1 VKIFLLIV
9 AAIGFVVGGIC
20 FLIRRIIKGGIRKG
34 AEIAGAAAGKVGGQ
48 LGAKTIGKKVSA
60 EIRTAEA
67 PLKPFLGK
75 VLIVE
80 LIAWFISALC
90 ALGALAIFIVD
101 ITMIGSLGMAYS
113 HEDSNGRCN
122 CVAECVYGAGTVD
135 FSKTSYDERALWA
148 NGFYLTH
155 DPYNAAAFM
164 NYSLYVQSEGAFK
177 SPATDTAK
185 KLVPSS
191 TIKWSEGTD
200 YECTFGDY
208 MGSSS
213 YPIIFIHYSF
223 GEYDANDCYI
233 VTDGDGA
240 QHAVYI
246 NTDFYRFKHEIY
258 LKEKF
263 QGQAFTITRAGEHT
277 YIQSLLDATP
287 CADYWST
294 AGVSADDWKL
304 YPEVSALVGKF
315 FCTTYDY
322 ARLHKAEDGTQTDYK
337 TMVSEIAAYARWFYD
352 GEAADGILSELSQN
366 QYYAYAGQ
374 TADTSEGGY
383 VFTPAYSADAV
394 YKAYYESWVAEYG
407 TSDESIADMMY
418 YIMSD
423 NKNLGVNT
431 QCGVCHEVMARC
443 EGAAWWMDYTG
454 MFHFVENERV
464 GFEYDEGN
472 GGGGTKPPQPNTV
485 GDIRPQAMEIAQE
498 MMSPVAYH
506 VSHGCQCTDR
516 SGNIHQ
522 WYCCKGSYRSQLI
535 PATFYACCG
544 GGSTATA
551 IYAGLTEPESINSG
565 GYVPCPVDYTVAYD
579 GAGSALNLIYAD
591 LPVGTILC
599 GKTVT
604 QNADG
609 ITSSSQH
616 CTILV
621 YKDDSTAYIAG
632 FGSDRSIKNIAE
644 RGYSSSASLSG
655 LANSEISDKAHIW
668 IYTPNRQ
675 ASGGG
680 GGMEDIEGYAN
691 PTDIETGRFNLGELS
706 GVDVGFRRFEGSWYT
721 EIDGWT
727 QGTSPARVESCTGNV
742 NRGSSSGG
750 WHSETFQYPL
760 YTAPP
765 YNYSD
770 FSKVYFYDWNYSALD
785 TKQWVEGTLDYWSIS
800 RDKLSINSSYDYT
813 TDGYFTNSTALNSV
827 ATNYYSTHVSGSS
840 GYSPV
845 YMVGMPCMGAN
856 APGGQPATDSY
867 WEKYKA
873 PSGMYDAG
881 GFFNCAGSYV
891 SSNTYNTPF
900 MLVLKDNSSGEIF
913 YAPGGYSDGS
923 GHYFPWATGQSGR
936 SVQGHTVSDINDPNA
951 TFNWPTVIGDSTP
964 SLWQPLAA
972 NTAGGTPYYDYAH
985 TNSTTRNYFGNDQ
998 SRVDAFC
1005 AEYGL
1010 PVTVVSPTTST
1021 STLYNYFKWIGENR
1035 ARYEVNYMNG
1045 YANLNINTYK
1055 CEIPGATKAL
1065 IHGGKYTCVGFL
1077 LCSLNTTSAAG
1088 ASTGYEY
1095 DPNNPSPMPNTPSS
1109 GSRPTQ
1115 FSSNLD
1121 CSKACSSDEVNGST
1135 QKGTIVE
1142 DYFADRKM
1150 EIYLPYGYDA
1160 SASTKYPVV
1169 ILKQGNGVNPHPVY
1183 NNAKC
1188 NAQNFLDYHIAN
1200 GDMEP
1205 IIFVSLQG
1213 EVAHGLMWCQNDADG
1228 NGKSNLRDLVSY
1240 LEDNYNISTNPKDR
1254 IVGGMSYGT
1263 IELRGCQQTDL
1274 ELFGVVALPASYLS
1288 DAFIAKQCSS
1298 TRPSY
1303 LLAVLAGA
1311 SDTSGCV
1318 TWANKA
1324 VSSMSTSGGTLFGQ
1338 VMSQDGHD
1346 IAGATRDVMRIAEW
1360 YFAK

>member
-1 VKIFLLIV
+1 M
-9 AAIGFVVGGIC
+9 GGVC
-20 FLIRRIIKGGIRKG
+20 FLIRRIIKGGIKKG

-122 CVAECVYGAGTVD
+122 CMAECVYGAGTVD

-223 GEYDANDCYI
+223 GEYDVNDCYI

-263 QGQAFTITRAGEHT
+263 PGQAFTITRAGEHT

-287 CADYWST
+287 CGDYWST
-294 AGVSADDWKL
+294 AGVTADEWKL

-374 TADTSEGGY
+374 TADTSEDGY

-431 QCGVCHEVMARC
+431 RCGVCHEVMARC
-443 EGAAWWMDYTG
+443 DGAAWWMDYTG

-464 GFEYDEGN
+464 GFEYDDGN
-472 GGGGTKPPQPNTV
+472 GGGGGTKPPQPSTV

-551 IYAGLTEPESINSG
+551 IYAGLTEPESICSG

-609 ITSSSQH
+609 TTSSEQH

-621 YKDDSTAYIAG
+621 YKDDTTAYVAG

-655 LANSEISDKAHIW
+655 LANSEIETKAHIW

-675 ASGGG
+675 AGGG
-680 GGMEDIEGYAN
+680 GGMQDIEGYAN
-691 PTDIETGRFNLGELS
+691 PTDIETGRLDLS
-706 GVDVGFRRFEGSWYT
+706 SLTGVDVGLRRFEGSWYT
-721 EIDGWT
+721 EIDGWS
-727 QGTSPARVESCTGNV
+727 QSTSAAKTVTV
-742 NRGSSSGG
+742 GSSTYALY
-750 WHSETFQYPL
+750 ET
-760 YTAPP
+760 PP
-765 YNYSD
+765 YN
-770 FSKVYFYDWNYSALD
+770 FSSYTHSYLLDVNYAGTD
-785 TKQWVEGTLDYWSIS
+785 MYNWFNATLDYWSLGRVDS
-800 RDKLSINSSYDYT
+800 YRMQGDKGAVLHTDNANNSYSASS
-813 TDGYFTNSTALNSV
+813 FASTVANNTVPSGCTPVKLAAMPYYGLN
-827 ATNYYSTHVSGSS
+827 
-840 GYSPV
+840 
-845 YMVGMPCMGAN
+845 C
-856 APGGQPATDSY
+856 PGGQPGTDSY
-867 WEKYKA
+867 WEKYHDV
-873 PSGMYDAG
+873 SGMYAAG
-881 GFFNCAGSYV
+881 GYFNSV
-891 SSNTYNTPF
+891 NNNTYISNGAYQTPCII
-900 MLVLKDNSSGEIF
+900 VLQDTATGKI
-913 YAPGGYSDGS
+913 YYTPCAYSDAS
-923 GHYFPWATGQSGR
+923 GHNYPFATGQSTR
-936 SVQGHTVSDINDPNA
+936 TVATNATSDINDPNA
-951 TFNWPTVIGDSTP
+951 TIPWSYTIPDWTK
-964 SLWQPLAA
+964 SLYQPWAA
-972 NTAGGTPYYDYAH
+972 NTDKAKGLFTYDAAHTRDNYAGLNLDDVCREYGCPVSFDNVGYAGYGSVYDYFQWLSENKAY
-985 TNSTTRNYFGNDQ
+985 NELGKSNYSLNVFVQLLKFEGKSDSVALLNGN
-998 SRVDAFC
+998 
-1005 AEYGL
+1005 
-1010 PVTVVSPTTST
+1010 
-1021 STLYNYFKWIGENR
+1021 
-1035 ARYEVNYMNG
+1035 NG
-1045 YANLNINTYK
+1045 Y
-1055 CEIPGATKAL
+1055 
-1065 IHGGKYTCVGFL
+1065 KYVGMI
-1077 LCSLNTTSAAG
+1077 LCSTNTVPTG

-1095 DPNNPSPMPNTPSS
+1095 DPSNPNPMPNPNTPSN

-1115 FSSNLD
+1115 FSSSLD
-1121 CSKACSSDEVNGST
+1121 CSRACSSEEVCGST

-1169 ILKQGNGVNPHPVY
+1169 ILKQGNGVNPHGVY
-1183 NNAKC
+1183 QNAKC
-1188 NAQNFLDYHIAN
+1188 QAQDFLDYHIAN

-1205 IIFVSLQG
+1205 IVFVSLQG
-1213 EVAHGLMWCQNDADG
+1213 EVAHGPMWCQNDADG

-1240 LEDNYNISTNPKDR
+1240 LENNYNISTNPKDR

-1274 ELFGVVALPASYLS
+1274 ELFGVVALPASYLN

-1324 VSSMSTSGGTLFGQ
+1324 VSSMGTSGGTLFGQ
-1338 VMSQDGHD
+1338 VISQDGHD

>member
-1 VKIFLLIV
+1 M
-9 AAIGFVVGGIC
+9 GGVC
-20 FLIRRIIKGGIRKG
+20 FLIRRIIKGGIKKG

-122 CVAECVYGAGTVD
+122 CMAECVYGAGTVD

-223 GEYDANDCYI
+223 GEYDVNDCYI

-240 QHAVYI
+240 QHTVYI

-287 CADYWST
+287 CGDYWST
-294 AGVSADDWKL
+294 AGVTADDWKL

-337 TMVSEIAAYARWFYD
+337 TMVSEVAAYARWFYD

-374 TADTSEGGY
+374 TADTSEDGY

-431 QCGVCHEVMARC
+431 RCGVCHEVMARC
-443 EGAAWWMDYTG
+443 DGAAWWMDYTG

-464 GFEYDEGN
+464 GFEYDDGN
-472 GGGGTKPPQPNTV
+472 GGGGGTKPPQPSTV

-609 ITSSSQH
+609 TTSSEQH

-621 YKDDSTAYIAG
+621 YKDDTTAYIAG

-680 GGMEDIEGYAN
+680 GGDIPDIDGYAN
-691 PTDIETGRFNLGELS
+691 PTDIETGRFDLSLLEES
-706 GVDVGFRRFEGSWYT
+706 GVDVGLRRFEGSWYT
-721 EIDGWT
+721 HIDGWT
-727 QGTSPARVESCTGNV
+727 QASSVSKTVTGD
-742 NRGSSSGG
+742 SQ
-750 WHSETFQYPL
+750 TYAL
-760 YTAPP
+760 YDSPP
-765 YNYSD
+765 YTFSD
-770 FSKVYFYDWNYSALD
+770 FSNVYFYDLNYCGVDMQNWWN
-785 TKQWVEGTLDYWSIS
+785 GTAEYWGITVNN
-800 RDKLSINSSYDYT
+800 NSLRKWSGVHPDAYNNTYAV
-813 TDGYFTNSTALNSV
+813 GSV
-827 ATNYYSTHVSGSS
+827 ATQYAVPYTTGAGYDMPGVAAHPYYS
-840 GYSPV
+840 V
-845 YMVGMPCMGAN
+845 YG
-856 APGGQPATDSY
+856 PGGEPAVDSY
-867 WEKYKA
+867 WEKYHDV
-873 PSGMYDAG
+873 SGMYGYLGYFSEIDSDSLYYSGAYQCPCIMVLQEQSTG
-881 GFFNCAGSYV
+881 KIYYMPIGF
-891 SSNTYNTPF
+891 T
-900 MLVLKDNSSGEIF
+900 DSSGHNYPIGSGQTYRAARSHYSWGTTDVNDPSAQLGFAWKGWDPMYWPLCGNVDKVTGAVGYQGNPPSEALIKEYGCPSTYMTQGIHELAVVTMYDYMKWMSENRGANEGASGASPLWTYF
-913 YAPGGYSDGS
+913 TKFECKPALKSFLDSGGYSM
-923 GHYFPWATGQSGR
+923 
-936 SVQGHTVSDINDPNA
+936 
-951 TFNWPTVIGDSTP
+951 
-964 SLWQPLAA
+964 
-972 NTAGGTPYYDYAH
+972 
-985 TNSTTRNYFGNDQ
+985 
-998 SRVDAFC
+998 
-1005 AEYGL
+1005 
-1010 PVTVVSPTTST
+1010 
-1021 STLYNYFKWIGENR
+1021 K
-1035 ARYEVNYMNG
+1035 
-1045 YANLNINTYK
+1045 
-1055 CEIPGATKAL
+1055 
-1065 IHGGKYTCVGFL
+1065 GFL
-1077 LCSLNTTSAAG
+1077 MCSTQTSG
-1088 ASTGYEY
+1088 VGSSSGYEY
-1095 DPNNPSPMPNTPSS
+1095 DPNNPSSKPSTPSD

-1115 FSSNLD
+1115 FSSSLD
-1121 CSKACSSDEVNGST
+1121 CSRACSSEEVCGST

-1169 ILKQGNGVNPHPVY
+1169 ILKQGNGVNPHGVY
-1183 NNAKC
+1183 QNAKC
-1188 NAQNFLDYHIAN
+1188 QAQDFLDYHIAN

-1205 IIFVSLQG
+1205 IVFVSLQG
-1213 EVAHGLMWCQNDADG
+1213 EVAHGPMWCQNDADG

-1274 ELFGVVALPASYLS
+1274 ELFGVVALPASYLN

-1324 VSSMSTSGGTLFGQ
+1324 VSSMGTSGGTLFGQ
-1338 VMSQDGHD
+1338 VISQDGHD